1 MSQGGRITVE
11 LGEKQPRGLLA
22 DLVMAW
28 AQDAATGAPIYIL
41 ELGTDRRGAKCG
53 CICVGCGESLTA
65 VNAAKTHFI
74 RRPHFRHPD
83 GVEHGNCMVLAARA
97 AALRLLH
104 EGGWIE
110 LPRHRKSA
118 HVAGLSGAYYEAWVE
133 RPAEKL
139 HISQVDYRD
148 RATAIVTFDDG
159 RTVWVDL
166 TGSPASFDSV
176 SNTPAAAISISV
188 DDLEIAAMDPQALR
202 ERLTLLPDTLCW
214 RAHWA
219 DEEMLRDAGGL
230 ARREAQLYLDEVPDG
245 LALPEGMDKALMR
258 ETVLHHEAK
267 SIILEHATVSVPGFE
282 FTVEAGMAPPEEAH
296 SWTLAPDVLKLAEI
310 QLEQPFGELVP
321 DVTCSATSTGSGRVF
336 SPAFIEVTVSNAI
349 DGERLSRIRA
359 HGQLALEIDLS
370 LAGGRVTREELRRLI
385 VDEVATKRWLWHP
398 EIEEQRQAI
407 EAQVHARA
415 KYTADVLATPIESI
429 ALEYLQSV
437 EASLR
442 YEKAREEKSDAVQP
456 SDRMALDANLATAI
470 DKLNLHGYPEASN
483 RELLYQHGIL
493 DRMLS
498 IRRDEGVGYRL
509 KTGQAVL
516 NAILQDHGADRS
528 FHSLY
533 LIAAIA
539 FQPKLNPRQREW
551 FDTWR
556 SKVRDSIRLGETTF
570 LRSPVYDRLLTV
582 LFPAL
587 AEPLA
592 KAGGRLNS
600 GGTTRSSN
608 HVAAGKHRTAVLSQ
622 MQPHIH
628 NANWKLQDTDLR
640 DGWLKGRDL
649 ERWKLENPAW
659 ARLWSEDKSVG

>member
-1 MSQGGRITVE
+1 
-11 LGEKQPRGLLA
+11 
-22 DLVMAW
+22 MAW
-28 AQDAATGAPIYIL
+28 AQDAETGAPIYIL
-41 ELGTDRRGAKCG
+41 ELGADRRGAKCR

-97 AALRLLH
+97 AALRQLH

-133 RPAEKL
+133 RPAERL
-139 HISQVDYRD
+139 HISQVDYSD
-148 RATAIVTFDDG
+148 RATAIFTFDDG
-159 RTVWVDL
+159 RTVIVDM
-166 TGSPASFDSV
+166 TGSPASVDLVTETS
-176 SNTPAAAISISV
+176 AATISILV
-188 DDLEIAAMDPQALR
+188 GDLEIAAMDPQALR

-245 LALPEGMDKALMR
+245 LTLPAGMEKALMR

-267 SIILEHATVSVPGFE
+267 SIILELATISVPGFE
-282 FTVEAGMAPPEEAH
+282 LTVEAGTTRAEEVR
-296 SWTLAPDVLKLAEI
+296 SWRLAPDVLKLAEI
-310 QLEQPFGELVP
+310 RLEQSFGELVP
-321 DVTCSATSTGSGRVF
+321 DVTCSATSTVSGRVF
-336 SPAFIEVTVSNAI
+336 SPVFIEVTVSNAI

-359 HGQLALEIDLS
+359 HEHLALEIDLS

-385 VDEVATKRWLWHP
+385 ADEVATKRWLWHP
-398 EIEEQRQAI
+398 EIEEQRQTLA
-407 EAQVHARA
+407 EQAHVRA
-415 KYTADVLATPIESI
+415 KYRADVLAAPIERL
-429 ALEYLQSV
+429 ALEYLHSV

-442 YEKAREEKSDAVQP
+442 YEKAREEKSDAVQ
-456 SDRMALDANLATAI
+456 SSYRMALDANLATAI
-470 DKLNLHGYPEASN
+470 DKLNIHGYPEASHH
-483 RELLYQHGIL
+483 ELLYQHGLL

-498 IRRDEGVGYRL
+498 IQRDEGVGYRL

-551 FDTWR
+551 FDAWR
-556 SKVRDSIRLGETTF
+556 SKVRDSVRSGETTF
-570 LRSPVYDRLLTV
+570 LRSPVYDRLLTL
-582 LFPAL
+582 LFPTL

-592 KAGGRLNS
+592 KPGGKLNS
-600 GGTTRSSN
+600 DGTTRSSN
-608 HVAAGKHRTAVLSQ
+608 PVAAGKPRTEVPSQ
-622 MQPHIH
+622 MQPHSH
-628 NANWKLQDTDLR
+628 NANWKLQDTSPR

-649 ERWKLENPAW
+649 ERWKLQNPVW
-659 ARLWSEDKSVG
+659 AQLWF